1 MAQAMDKSRISDYWL
16 MGATVSAYV
25 VLTFVLYF
33 WGSAFFHPWCGN
45 TLYPPSTRDGR
56 LPSNLVFLFPGAIV
70 GVLDWAQTK
79 LAQTRT
85 KLVSHRSLQVALW
98 MNLLGIFGF
107 LIVVAGKYGPEGDVG
122 FFAIVG
128 LLAMAVWPVGI
139 VVSLG
144 NLVWACVRWPKSSQ
158 SGTTNS

>member
-1 MAQAMDKSRISDYWL
+1 MNKSRISDYWV

-33 WGSAFFHPWCGN
+33 WGSAFAQPFCGN
-45 TLYPPSTRDGR
+45 SPTPPS
-56 LPSNLVFLFPGAIV
+56 VFLLSFSRSDC

-85 KLVSHRSLQVALW
+85 GLVSHRGLQVALW
-98 MNLLGIFGF
+98 MNLFGILGI
-107 LIVVAGKYGPEGDVG
+107 LVVVAGNYGPDRYW

-128 LLAMAVWPVGI
+128 LLAMAGWPVGKKHCGSI
-139 VVSLG
+139 
-144 NLVWACVRWPKSSQ
+144 
-158 SGTTNS
+158 

>member
-1 MAQAMDKSRISDYWL
+1 MAQGMDKSRISDYWV

-33 WGSAFFHPWCGN
+33 GGSAFVHPFCGN
-45 TLYPPSTRDGR
+45 SPYPLSTRDGR
-56 LPSNLVFLFPGAIV
+56 FSGYLVFLFPGAIV
-70 GVLDWAQTK
+70 GILDWAQTK

-85 KLVSHRSLQVALW
+85 GLVSHRGLQVALW
-98 MNLLGIFGF
+98 MNLFGIVGI
-107 LIVVAGKYGPEGDVG
+107 LVVVAGNYGPDRYW

-158 SGTTNS
+158 SGTSNS

>member
-1 MAQAMDKSRISDYWL
+1 MNKSRISDYWV
-16 MGATVSAYV
+16 MSATVSAYV

-33 WGSAFFHPWCGN
+33 WGSAFAHPFCGN
-45 TLYPPSTRDGR
+45 SPAPPSVF
-56 LPSNLVFLFPGAIV
+56 LVFLFPGAIV

-85 KLVSHRSLQVALW
+85 GLVSHRGLQVALW
-98 MNLLGIFGF
+98 MNLFGILGI
-107 LIVVAGKYGPEGDVG
+107 LVVVAGNYGPDRYL

-144 NLVWACVRWPKSSQ
+144 NLVWACVRWAKSSQ
-158 SGTTNS
+158 SGTSNSC